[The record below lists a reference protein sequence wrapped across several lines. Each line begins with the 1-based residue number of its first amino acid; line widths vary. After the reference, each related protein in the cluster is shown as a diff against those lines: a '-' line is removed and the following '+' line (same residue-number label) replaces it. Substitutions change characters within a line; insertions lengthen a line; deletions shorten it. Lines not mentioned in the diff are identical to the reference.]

1 MRQSQARR
9 VIDPLPAQHQATV
22 PREEEELGAP
32 DPHIYSVGALA
43 YKQLRETGRNQ
54 SIVVTG
60 ISGAGK
66 TEANK
71 YLLKYLCWRANETN
85 GEEPEMAKVVLS
97 STPVF
102 EAFGNATT
110 VSCPTRPISSLSHS
124 VPIYL
129 PAYGTFSPRMLAAAP
144 PLRS

>member
-1 MRQSQARR
+1 
-9 VIDPLPAQHQATV
+9 
-22 PREEEELGAP
+22 LGAP
-32 DPHIYSVGALA
+32 NPHIFSVGAAA

-71 YLLKYLCWRANETN
+71 YLLQYLCWRSTQGAADEL
-85 GEEPEMAKVVLS
+85 PMSKVVLS

-110 VSCPTRPISSLSHS
+110 VSMPQP
-124 VPIYL
+124 
-129 PAYGTFSPRMLAAAP
+129 PRLRTPSAQAAAFWRARQAIAQARCS
-144 PLRS
+144 LTRLTWAYYWRRS